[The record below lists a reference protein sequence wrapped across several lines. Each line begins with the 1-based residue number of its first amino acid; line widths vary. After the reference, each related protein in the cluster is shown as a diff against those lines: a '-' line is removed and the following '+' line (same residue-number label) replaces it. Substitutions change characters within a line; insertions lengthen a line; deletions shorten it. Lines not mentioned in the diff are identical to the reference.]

1 MSKKGLGRGLD
12 ALLANST
19 YEKNLEIREIP
30 ISEIEPNPEQ
40 PRKEFDLESLEHLAE
55 SIKLHGLLQPI
66 LVKSVGDRYHIIA
79 GERRY
84 RASKMAGLESI
95 ACLVQDCTDREM
107 AEKALVEN
115 LQRSNLSPVEEG
127 RAYAKLIEEYKLTQ
141 EEIAQRVGKG
151 RATIANLIRVIQLPP
166 PVLLLIQEDKISL
179 GHAKI
184 LLSLPDKSLQ
194 VLIGQKIA
202 SSSLSVRETEELTNK
217 ILNRFEIKRTKKL
230 ADPGIDNLEERLRS
244 SFQTKVRLKGSLDK
258 GKIEIEYFSVEELN
272 RLLEI
277 WNVIVD

>member
-19 YEKNLEIREIP
+19 YDKNLEIREIP

-84 RASKMAGLESI
+84 RASKIAGLESI